1 MSSALG
7 RHEIPGGE
15 PGAWQAEAEDLIA
28 CPQCDVLHQRV
39 TVPTGQ
45 RARCRRCR
53 TVLMAPRGYAYVR
66 SVALSLT
73 VVILMISA
81 IFSPFL
87 TISAAGNSRSTSV
100 YEVPLAFAH
109 GVLLPL
115 AFVVLAMVVLFP
127 VLRASALIYAIWPL
141 AQGRKGFAHAA
152 GALRLAYKLQ
162 PWSMAEIFVF
172 GTSVALVKVA
182 GLATVELGPAF
193 WSFCGLVL
201 LITVNDNSLCKWT
214 LWQALED
221 QTNS

>member
-1 MSSALG
+1 MDRAQSTEASSDWHD
-7 RHEIPGGE
+7 R
-15 PGAWQAEAEDLIA
+15 AEDLIA
-28 CPQCDVLHQRV
+28 CPQCDVLHLRV
-39 TVPTGQ
+39 AVPNGQ

-53 TVLMAPRGYAYVR
+53 TVLMAPRGYTYLRA
-66 SVALSLT
+66 VALSVT
-73 VVILMISA
+73 VVILMVSA

-87 TISAAGNSRSTSV
+87 TISAAGSSRTTSV
-100 YEVPLAFAH
+100 YEVPLAFSH
-109 GVLLPL
+109 GILLPL

-127 VLRASALIYAIWPL
+127 VMRASALIYAIWPL
-141 AQGRKGFAHAA
+141 AHDRRAFSHAA
-152 GALRLAYKLQ
+152 DALRLANRLQ

-182 GLATVELGPAF
+182 GLATVGLGPAF